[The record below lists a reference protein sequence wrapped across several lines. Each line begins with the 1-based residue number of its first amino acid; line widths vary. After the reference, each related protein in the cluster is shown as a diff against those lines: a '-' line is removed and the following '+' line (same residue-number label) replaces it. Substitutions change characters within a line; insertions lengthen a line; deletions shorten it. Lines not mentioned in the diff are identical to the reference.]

1 MFFLDI
7 CSFSLL
13 LEMFNSS
20 FSISNLNNKRR
31 YFSFKFE
38 FFFPR
43 DASFTSRKI
52 IYSQNSIVESYLTP
66 RKRYSTRNI
75 IIKIIKKKKLD
86 IFTYPTIQKVLD
98 DTISRRREL
107 IRQPCKI
114 WKIEDCTRPRIRI

>member
-52 IYSQNSIVESYLTP
+52 IYRRILCRIVSYFT
-66 RKRYSTRNI
+66 KEIFHEEYNN
-75 IIKIIKKKKLD
+75 KNNKKKKLD